1 MSKKI
6 KIPIKKKW
14 NNNMGTCKV
23 NIFVEDYDKMK
34 EIQERTGRKLSDVL
48 HFFLKQDFEII
59 DND

>member
-1 MSKKI
+1 MAKKI

-48 HFFLKQDFEII
+48 HFFLKQDF
-59 DND
+59 